1 MAKLFAVLSILS
13 VAAVIMIFAV
23 ALQYAEDREK
33 LRRWERRCNRYYREN
48 PDAVLGKWAA

>member
-1 MAKLFAVLSILS
+1 MTKMFAVMAIFG
-13 VAAVIMIFAV
+13 VAAVIMMFAV

>member
-13 VAAVIMIFAV
+13 VAGVIMMFAV

-48 PDAVLGKWAA
+48 PDAALGKWAA